1 MEKKRLTA
9 SERDAVL
16 RLCAAMAILG
26 SEPDKIKQR
35 LSDMPF
41 AKRDVG
47 LIRKNISKMIEH
59 IVLSVPVSQLNS
71 LKRDIHNTTYSVSP
85 RKLSATD
92 TANEKNAF
100 MSLSYDTIYTLLEGV
115 HDKCLMCDLDK
126 GQRRACKLRKAI
138 DSIPNDT
145 PDREDGDCHYYGIL

>member
-100 MSLSYDTIYTLLEGV
+100 MSLSHDTIYTLIEGC
-115 HDKCLMCDLDK
+115 HDKCLMCSLDK
-126 GQRRACKLRKAI
+126 GQRRGCSLKKAL
-138 DSIPNDT
+138 DSVPNNIPDK
-145 PDREDGDCHYYGIL
+145 EDGDCPYYGAV